1 MLYTFENE
9 CGDMRIVTGDIVWG
23 YNFEWMLKES
33 KRGVSNNN
41 GVMPLGEMCLVKS
54 YEFNMCGSWKLVE
67 VK

>member
-1 MLYTFENE
+1 
-9 CGDMRIVTGDIVWG
+9 MRIVRGDIVWG

-33 KRGVSNNN
+33 KRGVSNND